1 MFPSPAHSHMYSDS
15 RYSGTDTNI
24 LTIQLAKKS
33 DEGQYRRTVR
43 NQMEGKESE
52 EAHLALFEESF
63 VFLYLRVHAVS
74 FTLP

>member
-1 MFPSPAHSHMYSDS
+1 MYNDS

-33 DEGQYRRTVR
+33 DEGQYRCTVR

-52 EAHLALFEESF
+52 EAHLALYEESF
-63 VFLYLRVHAVS
+63 DFLYLRGHALS